1 MNETTQQDGS
11 IESKPPI
18 DLRRLAQ
25 IRTEVEEAAGRSQGL
40 RILYLCHRVPCPPDK
55 GDKIRAYHEI
65 RSLAQRHRVHLLTLA
80 DGPVPDLSSLE
91 SVCEKVEVFP
101 IRRPTAYIRAA
112 FGALRPRPLTLSF
125 FDSAALHKRVAEL
138 AGQGKE
144 KAKYDVVVAYSSSM
158 APYAEPFVGVPK
170 VLDMVDVDSAK
181 WDQYSRFASLSARL
195 VYSLEARRLQT
206 YEAELAGRFERI
218 ILATGNETRQL
229 KSFAPA
235 ARAVTVPNG
244 VDLDFFQPLD
254 LPKAES
260 PTLVFTGQMDYFAN
274 VDGMVHFARHVFP
287 RLRQRFAG
295 LELLIV
301 GRSPAPA
308 VKALGDLPGVMVTGA
323 VGDVRPFLSRA
334 WVFVAP
340 LRIAQGVQNKVL
352 EAMASGLPVVCSD
365 RVMAGLSDGGFR
377 HDRDLLVAAN
387 DTEMEERIATLLDG
401 EAGAEA
407 RERLAECARQ
417 RLIAAY
423 RWSTNMERFEELLA
437 GVART
442 ARGEA
447 APFVVE
453 DLEREVKPVAGE
465 ARSA

>member
-1 MNETTQQDGS
+1 MTEAQ
-11 IESKPPI
+11 PPI

-25 IRTEVEEAAGRSQGL
+25 LRTGGEEQGDRSQGL

-65 RSLAQRHRVHLLTLA
+65 RALAERHRVHLLTLA

-101 IRRPTAYIRAA
+101 ISRPAAFVRAA
-112 FGALRPRPLTLSF
+112 LGALRPQPLTLSF
-125 FDSAALHKRVAEL
+125 FDSAALHQRVAEL
-138 AGQGKE
+138 AGQNQE
-144 KAKYDVVVAYSSSM
+144 TAKYDVVVAYSSSM
-158 APYAEPFVGVPK
+158 APYAEAFAGVPK

-181 WDQYSRFASLSARL
+181 WDQYSKFASLSARL
-195 VYSLEARRLQT
+195 VYGLEARRLQA
-206 YEAELAGRFERI
+206 YEAELAGPFERI
-218 ILATGNETRQL
+218 VLATGNETRQL
-229 KSFAPA
+229 KGFAPA
-235 ARAVTVPNG
+235 ARAVTIPNG

-287 RLRQRFAG
+287 RLRERFAG

-308 VKALGDLPGVMVTGA
+308 VKALGELPGVMVTGA

-352 EAMASGLPVVCSD
+352 EAMASHLPVVCSD

-377 HDRDLLVAAN
+377 HERDLLVAAN
-387 DTEMEERIATLLDG
+387 EAEMEERIARLLDG
-401 EAGAEA
+401 ESGAET

-417 RLIAAY
+417 RLVAAY
-423 RWSTNMERFEELLA
+423 RWSTNMDRFEELLA
-437 GVART
+437 GVAGLQGV
-442 ARGEA
+442 AASAVEA
-447 APFVVE
+447 GQREV
-453 DLEREVKPVAGE
+453 EVKPAPGE